1 MWDIFLSHA
10 SENKRSVAR
19 HLKAILEDEGI
30 SIFYD
35 EDTVILGNSLKGE
48 IDKGLSNSKNW
59 VLVLS
64 PDFFRKGWTRYE
76 LDRITSLSRTRKR
89 ALLPVWHRVDY
100 EGVAS
105 FSPELANIVG
115 INTSC
120 GIDKVAAKI
129 ISRIG
134 K

>member
-1 MWDIFLSHA
+1 MWDVFLSHA

-19 HLKAILEDEGI
+19 HLKSILENKGI
-30 SIFYD
+30 SVFYD
-35 EDTVILGNSLKGE
+35 EDTIILGSSLKGS
-48 IDKGLSNSKNW
+48 IDEGISNSRNW

-76 LDRITSLSRTRKR
+76 LDKIVSLSKTRKR

-105 FSPELANIVG
+105 FSHELANITG
-115 INTSC
+115 INTDC
-120 GIDKVAAKI
+120 GIEKVAEKI
-129 ISRIG
+129 LSQI
-134 K
+134 KK